1 MCNLRMFDV
10 QVEEVTLVVEVV
22 EGVTVMA
29 HLQQHPAPDI
39 QVPLA
44 VEAVVE
50 ATLVEEEVVE
60 ATLVVEVVEASLVVE
75 VEEETAMALLLHHRA
90 LLTLLLL
97 LAPARVLTQ
106 PLHRAQAPA
115 MDLPLEEGVVA
126 YPAMEEEVVEVEV
139 EEDMEE
145 VEGSLAL
152 RCLRRVVSKF
162 PNKWQFRWG
171 LTQDFAF
178 TDRFELHAS
187 VHASFQF

>member
-1 MCNLRMFDV
+1 M
-10 QVEEVTLVVEVV
+10 EEVTLVVEVV

-44 VEAVVE
+44 VEAVE
-50 ATLVEEEVVE
+50 AVVE

-178 TDRFELHAS
+178 TDNFS
-187 VHASFQF
+187 

>member
-44 VEAVVE
+44 VEA
-50 ATLVEEEVVE
+50 VVE

-178 TDRFELHAS
+178 TDTFS
-187 VHASFQF
+187 

>member
-1 MCNLRMFDV
+1 MFDV

-44 VEAVVE
+44 VEAVE
-50 ATLVEEEVVE
+50 AVVE

-126 YPAMEEEVVEVEV
+126 YPAMEEEVVVVVV
-139 EEDMEE
+139 EEADMEE
-145 VEGSLAL
+145 VVDSLVL
-152 RCLRRVVSKF
+152 RCPRRVVSKF

-171 LTQDFAF
+171 LQQESAF
-178 TDRFELHAS
+178 TDTFT
-187 VHASFQF
+187 